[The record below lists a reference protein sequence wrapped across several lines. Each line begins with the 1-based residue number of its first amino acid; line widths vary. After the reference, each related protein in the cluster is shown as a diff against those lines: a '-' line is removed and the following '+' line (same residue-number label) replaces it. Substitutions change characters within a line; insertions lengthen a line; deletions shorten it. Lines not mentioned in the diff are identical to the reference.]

1 MVFIMFSVNGNISSI
16 ELRLEMFAFTSDLI
30 KDVEF
35 YRQAFVFLSCLLQ
48 YDSKY
53 FITLKDKCR
62 HISAIPKGT
71 NLIWLN

>member
-35 YRQAFVFLSCLLQ
+35 YRQAFVFLSCLLK

-53 FITLKDKCR
+53 FITLKD
-62 HISAIPKGT
+62 
-71 NLIWLN
+71 